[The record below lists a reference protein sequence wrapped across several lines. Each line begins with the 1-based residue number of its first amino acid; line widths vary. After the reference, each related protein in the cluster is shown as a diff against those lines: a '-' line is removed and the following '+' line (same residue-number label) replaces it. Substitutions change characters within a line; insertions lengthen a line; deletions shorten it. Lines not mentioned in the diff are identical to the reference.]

1 MAQKNGRALIYLE
14 SDEEIPGII
23 QRIEQEKEAAI
34 TLVVPKA
41 SVVLQSVINLKLLQR
56 VSGKAKKD
64 IALVSQDAIGRNLAA
79 QVGIPVFDS
88 INAKIPVL
96 EPVAQS
102 IEKDEIIEVNMDKK
116 SKPPVKVH
124 HFQEEEAP
132 HGDDVSELT
141 ESPVDT
147 DESENDDEDDDVEN
161 NDTDDTDETNDTISD
176 EPDDTILPDKGEQSQ
191 RPLRHA
197 TVVSPQT
204 VQRDAVSTL
213 QNAVQSPPDRSP
225 QKRTRRGFWFGII
238 AMSCVIIAGLII
250 FYPKAYVKIVVPG
263 EAFNQTIDIAG
274 KKDQKE
280 ADLTKSIIPMQVFEV
295 EKESK
300 KTVSAT
306 GKKNVGQKAKGSVS
320 LTNVWSLDAKKL
332 TAGTRLTKDSK
343 VFVTTVEV
351 TIPGATVGLQQ
362 GQIVTSPGKA
372 TITIEALEAGD
383 SYNIAP
389 GRFALSELPADQQ
402 EKIYGETSAALTGG
416 STQEITIVSADDVER
431 AKESLRTEIAD
442 GAKKE
447 LTDQAKGLMLLDK
460 AIQVETISATPSVGV
475 DTKADSF
482 DLTVKAKASG
492 ATFSETALRDVFLA
506 QVKEKVPQD
515 KELVLNET
523 SQDEIVATVKE
534 LDTKV
539 GTMTI
544 SGSIKTKIGPKIDIE
559 PLRAK
564 IAGKKQSEAITLLK
578 SVSGIQDATIEIKPR
593 WMFGWTPLS
602 ARQIIITITYT

>member
-1 MAQKNGRALIYLE
+1 MAQKNGRALIYLD

-23 QRIEQEKEAAI
+23 QRIEQEKEVAI

-56 VSGKAKKD
+56 VSNKAKKD
-64 IALVSQDAIGRNLAA
+64 LALVSQDAIGRNLAA

-96 EPVAQS
+96 EPVVHT
-102 IEKDEIIEVNMDKK
+102 IEKDEVIEVNMEKK
-116 SKPPVKVH
+116 VKPFVKVH
-124 HFQEEEAP
+124 HFQEEETP
-132 HGDDVSELT
+132 RNNDESEQ
-141 ESPVDT
+141 SKSSVNT
-147 DESENDDEDDDVEN
+147 DESENDDEVDDEEN
-161 NDTDDTDETNDTISD
+161 DDHDDADDTISS
-176 EPDDTILPDKGEQSQ
+176 EPDIADSPDGGEQS
-191 RPLRHA
+191 RRVLRHA
-197 TVVSPQT
+197 TVVTSQSAQRGGESTPQHIAESSSDSSPK
-204 VQRDAVSTL
+204 
-213 QNAVQSPPDRSP
+213 
-225 QKRTRRGFWFGII
+225 KRTRRGFWFGIF
-238 AMSCVIIAGLII
+238 AMSCVTVAGLII

-263 EAFNQTIDIAG
+263 EAFNQTIDITG

-280 ADLTKSIIPMQVFEV
+280 ADLTNAIIPIQVFEV

-332 TAGTRLTKDSK
+332 TAGSRLTKDSK
-343 VFVTTVEV
+343 VFVTTTEV

-362 GQIVTSPGKA
+362 GQIVTSPGKTTA
-372 TITIEALEAGD
+372 TIEALEAGD

-389 GRFALSELPADQQ
+389 GRFSLSELPADQQ

-431 AKESLRTEIAD
+431 AKESLRTEIAE

-482 DLTVKAKASG
+482 DLTLKAKASG
-492 ATFSETALRDVFLA
+492 AAFSETALRDVFLA
-506 QVKEKVPQD
+506 QVKEKVPKD
-515 KELVLNET
+515 KELVLNGT
-523 SQDEIVATVKE
+523 TQDEIIATVKE
-534 LDTKV
+534 LDTKA

-544 SGSIKTKIGPKIDIE
+544 SGSIITKIGPKIDIE

-578 SVSGIQDATIEIKPR
+578 SVSGVQDATIEIKPR

-602 ARQIIITITYT
+602 ARQIIITLSYT